1 MATVPN
7 PRDRLSLALV
17 CEDERASEGRT
28 FEKSFS
34 SGPRW
39 RHSLFS
45 YTDHKLLLPFM
56 ESPSISERT
65 HEGTSVRDA
74 GLRVRAQAS
83 APALVSV
90 KQGKLF
96 GGQGSSEGLSWPGAE
111 MTKN

>member
-7 PRDRLSLALV
+7 PTDRLSLALV

-28 FEKSFS
+28 FEKPFS
-34 SGPRW
+34 SGPRR

-45 YTDHKLLLPFM
+45 YIDHKLLLPFM

-74 GLRVRAQAS
+74 GLRVRAQAY
-83 APALVSV
+83 LL
-90 KQGKLF
+90 QL
-96 GGQGSSEGLSWPGAE
+96 LSL
-111 MTKN
+111 